1 MKPATI
7 EQFELREKLQR
18 LATDG
23 VGGEAESAR
32 ARLAR
37 LESRCDFS
45 VAILRAGDIFTDAAA
60 VLPNR
65 MDCHPVGIALRVD
78 EPHASFVK
86 WAIDEGFK
94 IESRWR
100 TRPDGTG
107 ELCACVLARSIP
119 NVAKAAAHIAESF
132 GALWKTFRALPGATD
147 ADCRS
152 FMLGLY
158 DGMIG
163 TARKAGEK
171 LPPKAAQTVKA
182 KKGRKKAVAIA
193 PGLSIHPY
201 EVAVPLGERVRMSA
215 PLADLEHELQDAEA
229 RARITNA
236 ETQTQK

>member
-1 MKPATI
+1 MSPATATH
-7 EQFELREKLQR
+7 FELREKLQR

-37 LESRCDFS
+37 LASKFDFS
-45 VAILRAGDIFTDAAA
+45 VQILRAGDIFTDAAQVIA
-60 VLPNR
+60 NR
-65 MDCHPVGIALRVD
+65 ADAHTLGIALRLS
-78 EPHASFVK
+78 EPHAIFTK

-100 TRPDGTG
+100 TRPDGTA

-119 NVAKAAAHIAESF
+119 NVAKAAAHIAASF
-132 GALWKTFRALPGATD
+132 GALWQTFRALPGATD
-147 ADCRS
+147 ADCRA

-171 LPPKAAQTVKA
+171 LPSKVAQTVKA
-182 KKGRKKAVAIA
+182 KKGKRKAVAIA
-193 PGLSIHPY
+193 PGLSIDPY

-215 PLADLEHELQDAEA
+215 PLADLEHDLQDAEM
-229 RARITNA
+229 RARL
-236 ETQTQK
+236 EEK